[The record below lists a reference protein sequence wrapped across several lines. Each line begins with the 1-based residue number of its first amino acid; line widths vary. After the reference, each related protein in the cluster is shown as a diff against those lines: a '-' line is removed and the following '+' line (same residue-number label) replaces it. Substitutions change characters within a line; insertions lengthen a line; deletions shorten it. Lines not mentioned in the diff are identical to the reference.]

1 MSDGLALG
9 LNAPKPRNIL
19 DLYIMMKRFKRGCL
33 LLSACVAMTVVTSQA
48 AFCQVATMEKESDL
62 LGVLKSDSPKGD
74 KALACKR
81 LAVYGTAESAPE
93 LAKLLTDEQLA
104 SWARIALEAIP
115 GAKVDEALRKA
126 TETLKGRLLVGT
138 INSIGVRRDAGAV
151 DVMVGRLKDKDVE
164 VASAAAV
171 ALGRIGNAP
180 ATQALRNAI
189 ASSQEGVRSAVAEG
203 CVLCAEKA
211 LADGNAT
218 LAASVYDDIRKAD
231 VPKQRVVEA
240 TRGAIL
246 ARKQAGL
253 PLLMESLRSNDK
265 VLFQVALKTARE
277 MAGSEV
283 DGALATELT
292 KATPDRAALVIQA
305 MADRKG
311 TVSLPAIVKAAG
323 AGPKEV
329 RLSAINALGRVGDT
343 TCVAPLIAVASE
355 QDPELIDAV
364 LTALA
369 DLPDQ
374 SISSEILAQIPKSQG
389 KVLAVLLAVV
399 GKRRIEATALLVK
412 ATGDSDKAVR
422 AAALKALGET
432 VPADG
437 LAVLISQVVAPTL
450 AEDAEVAQ
458 LALKT
463 AAVRM
468 PDREACAAEIV
479 KSLNIASVST
489 KVAILDILA
498 AVGGTNA
505 LQAMNAAAKSDDA
518 QLKDASTRL
527 LGDWLTIDS
536 APVLLDLAKT
546 GPADKFQLRAM
557 KGYIRIAR
565 QFAMNPPERAAM
577 CRNAIEAAKQ
587 PAEQKMVLEILKRYA
602 DVEMLKIAIKAVQ
615 VSELKEDAV
624 QAAQAIAAKVGTED
638 AQKLLKEAGIASK

>member
-1 MSDGLALG
+1 MA
-9 LNAPKPRNIL
+9 
-19 DLYIMMKRFKRGCL
+19 
-33 LLSACVAMTVVTSQA
+33 VTVITSQA
-48 AFCQVATMEKESDL
+48 AFCQVASTEKESDL
-62 LGVLKSDSPKGD
+62 IGVLKSDTPPGD

-81 LAVYGTAESAPE
+81 LAIYGTAEAASE

-104 SWARIALEAIP
+104 AWARIALEAIP
-115 GAKVDEALRKA
+115 GAKVDQALLKA

-151 DVMVGRLKDKDVE
+151 DALAGRLKDKDVE

-180 ATQALRNAI
+180 ATQALRKAI
-189 ASSQEGVRSAVAEG
+189 VSSQESVRSAVAEG

-211 LADGNAT
+211 LADGNTT
-218 LAASVYDDIRKAD
+218 LAASIYDDVRKAD

-246 ARKQAGL
+246 ASKQAGL
-253 PLLMESLRSNDK
+253 PLLLESLRSNDK
-265 VLFQVALKTARE
+265 VIFQVALKTARE

-283 DGALATELT
+283 DRALAAELT
-292 KATPDRAALVIQA
+292 KASPDRAALVIQA

-311 TVSLPAIVKAAG
+311 TVSLPAVVKAAG
-323 AGPKEV
+323 SGPKEV
-329 RLSAINALGRVGDT
+329 RLSAIAALGRVGDT
-343 TCVAPLIAVASE
+343 TCVSPLIAVASE
-355 QDPELIDAV
+355 QDPELIDAA

-374 SISSEILAQIPKSQG
+374 SISNDILAQIPKSKG
-389 KVLAVLLAVV
+389 KVLEVLLSVV
-399 GKRRIEATALLVK
+399 GKRRIEATPLLVK
-412 ATGDSDKAVR
+412 ATSDSDKSVR
-422 AAALKALGET
+422 AAALKSLGET
-432 VPADG
+432 IPADG
-437 LAVLISQVVAPTL
+437 LAVLISQVVAPTY
-450 AEDAEVAQ
+450 AEDAEVAL

-468 PDREACAAEIV
+468 PDREACAGEIV
-479 KSLNIASVST
+479 KAMEKAPVAT
-489 KVAILDILA
+489 KGSILDILA

-505 LQAMNAAAKSDDA
+505 LQAMNAAAKSDEA
-518 QLKDASTRL
+518 QLKDVSTRL
-527 LGDWLTIDS
+527 LGDWLTIDA
-536 APVLLDLAKT
+536 APVLLDLAKN

-565 QFAMNPPERAAM
+565 QFTMNPPERAAM
-577 CRNAIEAAKQ
+577 CTNALETAKQ

-624 QAAQAIAAKVGTED
+624 QAAQAIAAKVGTEE
-638 AQKLLKEAGIASK
+638 AQKLLKEGGIASK